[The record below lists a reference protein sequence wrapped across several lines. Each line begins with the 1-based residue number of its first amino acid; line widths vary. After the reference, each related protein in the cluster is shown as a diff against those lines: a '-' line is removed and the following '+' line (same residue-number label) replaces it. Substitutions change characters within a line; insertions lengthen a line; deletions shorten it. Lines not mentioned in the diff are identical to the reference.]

1 MNILVQHVEAGYQVR
16 KHLYDVASK
25 VFAANMQEGSLNSF
39 MALTGQKNTILNS
52 KMDKFLADNY
62 GFGEGQKYEDRN
74 AMIVYKTFLDASTD
88 DKTDLMNLL
97 EMYAQQEAQAQNP
110 EDQQ

>member
-16 KHLYDVASK
+16 KQLFDVASR
-25 VFAANMQEGSLNSF
+25 VFAANLQEGSLNTF
-39 MALTGQKNTILNS
+39 MALTGQKNNVLNS

-62 GFGEGQKYEDRN
+62 GFGEGQKFEDRN

-88 DKTDLMNLL
+88 DKTDLMALL
-97 EMYAQQEAQAQNP
+97 ERYAQQEA
-110 EDQQ
+110 